1 MKKSEFLEII
11 EKMYDFIEGQIPK
24 YMANKEDSSISDGNV
39 DLCMIDKEAQVYGK
53 MYGKDAVRRRAFY
66 RIAWIKASQV
76 WITREKTGKFE
87 ELVFAGKL
95 DDKRFGI
102 KRPDFIGWEGG
113 QLIKLG
119 NIDFAVG
126 FSGFR
131 GINDLEIVVDTAKE
145 AIKHGPTKP

>member
-1 MKKSEFLEII
+1 MKKIEFLKTI
-11 EKMYDFIEGQIPK
+11 EKMYDSIEGKIPK

-39 DLCMIDKEAQVYGK
+39 AICMIDNEGQVYGK

-87 ELVFAGKL
+87 ELVFAGEL
-95 DDKRFGI
+95 DDKQFGI
-102 KRPDFIGWEGG
+102 ERPDFIGWEGG

-119 NIDFAVG
+119 NIDLAVG
-126 FSGFR
+126 FSGFQ
-131 GINDLEIVVDTAKE
+131 GINDLEIVVNAAKE
-145 AIKHGPTKP
+145 AIKHGPTNP

>member
-1 MKKSEFLEII
+1 MKKSEFLETI
-11 EKMYDFIEGQIPK
+11 EKMYDSIEGQIPK
-24 YMANKEDSSISDGNV
+24 YTANKEDSSISDGNV
-39 DLCMIDKEAQVYGK
+39 AICMIDNEGQVYGK

-95 DDKRFGI
+95 DDKPFGI
-102 KRPDFIGWEGG
+102 ERPDFIGWEGR

-119 NIDFAVG
+119 NIDLAVG

-131 GINDLEIVVDTAKE
+131 GINDLEIVVNAAKE
-145 AIKHGPTKP
+145 AINHDPTNP